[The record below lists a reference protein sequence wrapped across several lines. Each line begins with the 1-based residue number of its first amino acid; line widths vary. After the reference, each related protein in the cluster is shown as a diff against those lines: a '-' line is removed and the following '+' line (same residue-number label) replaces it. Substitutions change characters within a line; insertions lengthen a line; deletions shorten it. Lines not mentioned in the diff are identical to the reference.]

1 MFKYDTLKERKK
13 SIKNKLKK
21 LIKNA
26 TKNMRFKRKDI
37 KYFYENSKNVLK
49 DLQKYEIQELKV
61 LVENGVMVLLVV
73 FQVWTINYAWKYTF

>member
-1 MFKYDTLKERKK
+1 MK
-13 SIKNKLKK
+13 IKLKK

-37 KYFYENSKNVLK
+37 KYFYENSMQVLK
-49 DLQKYEIQELKV
+49 DLKKYEIKELKV

-73 FQVWTINYAWKYTF
+73 FQVWTLNYAWKYTF